1 MPSRA
6 LKSRVAKSNCIKGN
20 PICGFFL
27 GVTGFRKDDCLLT
40 LCLLTL
46 HMIIHN
52 VLDKFYSQIGLGVLE
67 FWKIFHLS
75 NSNSK
80 IRFPRLRCS
89 LGSLFILVFFILM
102 ILESF
107 LELPECF
114 NYSKV
119 FLRIPII
126 ISIIT
131 LCRRY
136 YLIWKK
142 RNVCLRWKFS

>member
-67 FWKIFHLS
+67 FSKIFHLS

-80 IRFPRLRCS
+80 IRFPRLRYS
-89 LGSLFILVFFILM
+89 LGSLFILVYLILM

-107 LELPECF
+107 LELFECF

-136 YLIWKK
+136 YLI
-142 RNVCLRWKFS
+142 